1 MSEEVAN
8 IETEPEEK
16 SYDETI
22 KEIIEL
28 ANKKFKLEKPNEK
41 INKPRK
47 KKNSKFND

>member
-16 SYDETI
+16 SYEKTI

-28 ANKKFKLEKPNEK
+28 ANKKIKLEKPNK

-47 KKNSKFND
+47 KKKYKFKD